1 MHVMRTPG
9 SESYYQPTLRSHIKQ
24 NNNNNNSSLQ
34 FKEGGREGE
43 REGERDPSCTN
54 DYNVYVE
61 SKKVG
66 ADELIYR
73 TEIVLWM

>member
-1 MHVMRTPG
+1 MHAMRTPG
-9 SESYYQPTLRSHIKQ
+9 SEPYYQPTLRNHIN
-24 NNNNNNSSLQ
+24 NNNNNNSRLQ
-34 FKEGGREGE
+34 FKEGGKEGE
-43 REGERDPSCTN
+43 REGERDPFCTN

-73 TEIVLWM
+73 TETVLCM